1 MIELDFLHK
10 YCLFPRVFGFSPY
23 FWLLWLLVP
32 ICQLWPWNSSFK
44 YSQLF
49 LIIVFIWFYRSSYTL
64 SRWSPLWI
72 GGQYLLAIYFY
83 LNNIGLYFFVFTAWV
98 IGSLPFNK
106 FHFHWYLMI
115 YYIALFIALAGKV
128 VLTQFHWP
136 ASSSARAFSVIFMFF
151 IILSPLGG
159 RSIRNT
165 YLRSGILKQQKQR
178 YELLIRRQERD
189 RIARDLHDS
198 LGQAFTTITIQA
210 ELTQKILTQNPTE
223 AKKQLT
229 DIKKSAQQNLNLV
242 RQIVT
247 NMRTL
252 SLPETLIKLT
262 DKLQEFK
269 ISLIT
274 ENENLSKTWPK
285 KIQQTIAAVIQ
296 EAITNTLQYGQAQE
310 VRISF
315 FEEQA
320 QARIIIVDDG
330 QGFEKIH
337 PGAHGIQG
345 MQERVAK
352 SSGTFQIHSSH
363 HGTKIDF
370 SLPLLEES
378 AS

>member
-115 YYIALFIALAGKV
+115 YYIALFIALASKIG
-128 VLTQFHWP
+128 LTQFHWP
-136 ASSSARAFSVIFMFF
+136 ASSSARAFSVIFMVF

-159 RSIRNT
+159 RSVRNT

-210 ELTQKILTQNPTE
+210 DLTQKILTQNPTE

-296 EAITNTLQYGQAQE
+296 
-310 VRISF
+310 
-315 FEEQA
+315 
-320 QARIIIVDDG
+320 
-330 QGFEKIH
+330 
-337 PGAHGIQG
+337 
-345 MQERVAK
+345 
-352 SSGTFQIHSSH
+352 
-363 HGTKIDF
+363 
-370 SLPLLEES
+370 
-378 AS
+378 

>member
-1 MIELDFLHK
+1 
-10 YCLFPRVFGFSPY
+10 
-23 FWLLWLLVP
+23 
-32 ICQLWPWNSSFK
+32 
-44 YSQLF
+44 
-49 LIIVFIWFYRSSYTL
+49 
-64 SRWSPLWI
+64 
-72 GGQYLLAIYFY
+72 
-83 LNNIGLYFFVFTAWV
+83 
-98 IGSLPFNK
+98 
-106 FHFHWYLMI
+106 MI
-115 YYIALFIALAGKV
+115 YYIALFIALASKIG
-128 VLTQFHWP
+128 LTKFHWP
-136 ASSSARAFSVIFMFF
+136 ASSSSRAFSVIFIVF

-159 RSIRNT
+159 RSVRNT

-210 ELTQKILTQNPTE
+210 DLTQKILTKNPTE

-252 SLPETLIKLT
+252 SLHETLIKLT

-285 KIQQTIAAVIQ
+285 KIKQTIAAVIQ

-352 SSGTFQIHSSH
+352 SAVIMVQKLIFHFLYWRSPLHDKNH
-363 HGTKIDF
+363 F
-370 SLPLLEES
+370 S
-378 AS
+378 

>member
-83 LNNIGLYFFVFTAWV
+83 LNNIGLYFFIFTAWV

-128 VLTQFHWP
+128 GLTQFHWP
-136 ASSSARAFSVIFMFF
+136 ASSSSRAFSVIFMFF

-159 RSIRNT
+159 RSVRNT

-274 ENENLSKTWPK
+274 ENENVSKTWPEQ
-285 KIQQTIAAVIQ
+285 IQQTIAAVIQ

-330 QGFEKIH
+330 QGFQKIH

-352 SSGTFQIHSSH
+352 YSGTFQIHSNN

-370 SLPLLEES
+370 SLPLLEDS